1 MIKLIKEAKRL
12 QQLAGINEINV
23 NKPTMFYR
31 LEVKSQLEQDK
42 IIKLNVEAA
51 SNLNELA
58 IIIYSWY
65 GLGEDFEG
73 FQLFELKGRIQN
85 ILTHKYQLDKTKQ
98 IIDFCDKN
106 NIFWEFDENEDEF
119 IYAVFDVPTI
129 EIIEQRPINNSILGN
144 IYKNLL

>member
-1 MIKLIKEAKRL
+1 MKLIKEAKRL

-42 IIKLNVEAA
+42 ITKLNVETA

-85 ILTHKYQLDKTKQ
+85 ILTHRYQLDKTKQ

-106 NIFWEFDENEDEF
+106 NIFWESDENEDEF
-119 IYAVFDVPTI
+119 ICLA
-129 EIIEQRPINNSILGN
+129 ILW
-144 IYKNLL
+144 YHK

>member
-1 MIKLIKEAKRL
+1 MKLIKEAKRL

-42 IIKLNVEAA
+42 ITKLNVETA

-85 ILTHKYQLDKTKQ
+85 ILTHRYQLDKTKQ

-106 NIFWEFDENEDEF
+106 NIFWESDENEDEF
-119 IYAVFDVPTI
+119 II
-129 EIIEQRPINNSILGN
+129 LLNSKIRQ
-144 IYKNLL
+144 KKV